1 MSATSVM
8 ENALLGWRRLRR
20 SRGWQA
26 WLPVVVLF
34 GCSGFAAPR
43 ARAQGD
49 IRQLYEQAQAARAG
63 GDLARSE
70 ELYLEVIH
78 QSPQFANAHH
88 NLGIVYFL
96 ERKYRAAADELEK
109 AVKLDPRLAEAQV
122 MLGLA
127 YYHLYEPARA
137 APAFRAGLRLRPDD
151 SNALLYLGKSQIQ
164 ARDYRAAATTLE
176 KLAAKKPRDPD
187 VLYSLSLAYMKLMLE
202 DFNRLGEVA
211 PQSYQAWLLLAQD
224 AEARGNDEDALKDYR
239 QAEHTKADSPGI
251 HYALGSVEARLGKY
265 DQAAEEF
272 KRELELNPYD
282 SLALWK
288 LGELA
293 LRTDPNEARRY
304 LERAVSLNPGL
315 PQAVLAYGRA
325 LARLGE
331 TEKAVEQF
339 RRVVQLAPEEDSVH
353 YHLARAYRRL
363 GRPQEAEAEMARFET
378 LAGRKSERTREAA
391 RRLIEMSRAA
401 QESSEEPEAGFSPT
415 RDPTRP

>member
-78 QSPQFANAHH
+78 QSPQFAIAHH

-127 YYHLYEPARA
+127 YYHLYEPARN
-137 APAFRAGLRLRPDD
+137 AGRSEEHTSEL
-151 SNALLYLGKSQIQ
+151 Q
-164 ARDYRAAATTLE
+164 
-176 KLAAKKPRDPD
+176 
-187 VLYSLSLAYMKLMLE
+187 SLAYLVC
-202 DFNRLGEVA
+202 R
-211 PQSYQAWLLLAQD
+211 LLL
-224 AEARGNDEDALKDYR
+224 EKKKKRYR
-239 QAEHTKADSPGI
+239 ENH
-251 HYALGSVEARLGKY
+251 RL
-265 DQAAEEF
+265 
-272 KRELELNPYD
+272 L
-282 SLALWK
+282 
-288 LGELA
+288 
-293 LRTDPNEARRY
+293 
-304 LERAVSLNPGL
+304 
-315 PQAVLAYGRA
+315 
-325 LARLGE
+325 
-331 TEKAVEQF
+331 
-339 RRVVQLAPEEDSVH
+339 
-353 YHLARAYRRL
+353 
-363 GRPQEAEAEMARFET
+363 
-378 LAGRKSERTREAA
+378 
-391 RRLIEMSRAA
+391 
-401 QESSEEPEAGFSPT
+401 
-415 RDPTRP
+415 

>member
-78 QSPQFANAHH
+78 QSPQFAIAHH

-176 KLAAKKPRDPD
+176 RSEEHTSEL
-187 VLYSLSLAYMKLMLE
+187 
-202 DFNRLGEVA
+202 
-211 PQSYQAWLLLAQD
+211 QSPCNLVCRLLL
-224 AEARGNDEDALKDYR
+224 
-239 QAEHTKADSPGI
+239 
-251 HYALGSVEARLGKY
+251 
-265 DQAAEEF
+265 
-272 KRELELNPYD
+272 
-282 SLALWK
+282 
-288 LGELA
+288 
-293 LRTDPNEARRY
+293 
-304 LERAVSLNPGL
+304 
-315 PQAVLAYGRA
+315 
-325 LARLGE
+325 
-331 TEKAVEQF
+331 
-339 RRVVQLAPEEDSVH
+339 
-353 YHLARAYRRL
+353 
-363 GRPQEAEAEMARFET
+363 
-378 LAGRKSERTREAA
+378 
-391 RRLIEMSRAA
+391 
-401 QESSEEPEAGFSPT
+401 
-415 RDPTRP
+415 